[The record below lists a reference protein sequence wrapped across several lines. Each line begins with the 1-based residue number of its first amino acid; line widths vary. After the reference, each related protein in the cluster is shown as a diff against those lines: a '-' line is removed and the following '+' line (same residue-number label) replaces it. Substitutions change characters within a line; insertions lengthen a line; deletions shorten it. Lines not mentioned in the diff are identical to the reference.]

1 MLSKIFNIFKNTKKP
16 IEQHAIEKTPSK
28 KMDNQKSIR
37 KGELGE
43 YKVTIQLDQM
53 PKEYRHLSDLLLPN
67 PKAKSG
73 YSQIDHI
80 LVTPYAIFII
90 ETKNYSGEIKGGRED
105 KHWTVNKRFK
115 MLNPFYQNYGHI
127 ESIRSIIQ
135 VEKEHFVSLVSFT
148 RRCTFSV
155 DPELR
160 KIGSNDLIVYDIELT
175 EFIQR
180 KINRLRELNK
190 EHRFTA
196 EQIESMYELLKREN
210 ITDSKARASHVEG
223 LKSGGKLTDKN
234 HAVTEHTCVDCGKTV
249 TEKIAKFC
257 LANQSRFQ
265 GKVYCYEH
273 QKTH

>member
-1 MLSKIFNIFKNTKKP
+1 MLSKILNLFTSTKKNP
-16 IEQHAIEKTPSK
+16 KQPAVEKTPSK
-28 KMDNQKSIR
+28 TMNNAKSIR

-53 PKEYRHLSDLLLPN
+53 AKEYRHISDLLLPN

-80 LVTPYAIFII
+80 LFTPYAIFII

-135 VEKEHFVSLVSFT
+135 VEKENVVSLVSFT

-180 KINRLRELNK
+180 KINRLREMNK

-196 EQIESMYELLKREN
+196 EEIESMYESIKREN
-210 ITDSKARASHVEG
+210 ITNSKVRASHVEA
-223 LKSGGKLTDKN
+223 LKSGGTLTQKTD
-234 HAVTEHTCVDCGKTV
+234 AVTEHKCAVCGKAV
-249 TEKIAKFC
+249 TDKIAKFC
-257 LANQSRFQ
+257 LANESRFQ
-265 GKVYCYEH
+265 GRVYCYEH
-273 QKTH
+273 QKAH